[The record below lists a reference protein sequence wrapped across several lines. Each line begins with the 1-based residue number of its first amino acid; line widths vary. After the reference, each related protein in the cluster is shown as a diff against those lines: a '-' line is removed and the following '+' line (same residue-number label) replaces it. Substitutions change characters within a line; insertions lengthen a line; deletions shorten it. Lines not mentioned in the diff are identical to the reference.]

1 MFLVDNEGGIMLTND
16 VNACFINGKP
26 QAIESVM
33 ILRSPNEW
41 DRFMRFM
48 EHYSEAYGL
57 AFSKA
62 E

>member
-1 MFLVDNEGGIMLTND
+1 MFLVDNEGEISTND

-33 ILRSPNEW
+33 ILRSPDEW

-48 EHYSEAYGL
+48 EHCGEANGL
-57 AFSKA
+57 AFSEA
-62 E
+62 G